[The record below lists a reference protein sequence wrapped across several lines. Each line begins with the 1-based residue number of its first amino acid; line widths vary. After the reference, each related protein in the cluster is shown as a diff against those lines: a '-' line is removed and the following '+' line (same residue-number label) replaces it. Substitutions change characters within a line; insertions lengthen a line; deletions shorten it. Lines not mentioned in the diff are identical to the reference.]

1 MGSNFAELCDTLL
14 IKITDITALTET
26 AVISK

>member
-1 MGSNFAELCDTLL
+1 MGSNFAELCDTHL